1 MIIYKITNLINN
13 KVYIGLT
20 TTTLDYR
27 WARHITESKNPQ
39 NTKHLYKA
47 MRKYGVD
54 NFNIEEIDRAETLD
68 ELGELERK
76 YIKEYNSTDYK
87 CGYNLTAGGERHQY
101 DGNSQAKLTVKD
113 VIKIR
118 TIYNE
123 RTMTV
128 KSCWETF
135 FSHMSYSGFQKVWDG
150 TTWKGIMDEVYTIDN
165 INYYKH
171 CTSLPGEKNGNA
183 LYTDKEVLDAR
194 CYYVHHTLQ
203 ETYDKYHKNNQTKVS
218 FRCII
223 DQGYKHLPIYSKL
236 KKEWTLKGE
245 KIDFTYKPVSTI
257 LGSEE

>member
-1 MIIYKITNLINN
+1 MSRQATLGKDAIT
-13 KVYIGLT
+13 
-20 TTTLDYR
+20 
-27 WARHITESKNPQ
+27 
-39 NTKHLYKA
+39 
-47 MRKYGVD
+47 
-54 NFNIEEIDRAETLD
+54 
-68 ELGELERK
+68 
-76 YIKEYNSTDYK
+76 
-87 CGYNLTAGGERHQY
+87 LTASKIIANVLTMMTAMLLARVRTLEENGTYSQLLLVINLVTSILMLGLPNSINFFLAKVNTQEERNRFLSVY
-101 DGNSQAKLTVKD
+101 YTLSTLLSAVVGITLTCL
-113 VIKIR
+113 
-118 TIYNE
+118 
-123 RTMTV
+123 MP
-128 KSCWETF
+128 CWETF

-150 TTWKGIMDEVYTIDN
+150 TTWKGIMYEVYTIDN

-218 FRCII
+218 FRHII

-257 LGSEE
+257 FGSEE